1 MVTITA
7 GEFRL
12 SQAPFA
18 SRPFAT
24 YENGTRDTQT
34 DTQPEEHAMRTPAI
48 LFSLCAFL
56 LAALPARAVEPVRV
70 GAVLSVT
77 GPASFLGEP
86 EKNTIQME
94 ADKINAAG
102 GVLGRPLEVIILDDE
117 TDVNKAV
124 LATDRLI
131 KKEHVAAIL
140 GPTTSGNTLAVMGK
154 AAAAKVPLI
163 SCSASRKITKPVNPY
178 IFKVAPHDALAVARI
193 LQHAKKQGY
202 KKLAILTVSDGF
214 GQSGREM
221 LKEQIPE
228 AGFELVAD
236 EVFGPKDT
244 DMTAH
249 LTKIQ
254 GTSPDAII
262 CWGTNP
268 GPAVVAKNRVQLGIT
283 TPLYMSH
290 GVASKKFI
298 ELAGDAA
305 EGLLL
310 AAGPI
315 TAPEK
320 LPDSDPR
327 KAHLVAYAKAYEERF
342 HAPTSTFGGH
352 GYDSLHL
359 AVDAIKA
366 AGSDKPEAVRDALEK
381 TKGFPGVGGT
391 FTFTPT
397 DHAGLGPDAFI
408 MLVIDKGDWKILP
421 E

>member
-1 MVTITA
+1 MRIRTLVCALCAMV
-7 GEFRL
+7 
-12 SQAPFA
+12 FA
-18 SRPFAT
+18 SI
-24 YENGTRDTQT
+24 
-34 DTQPEEHAMRTPAI
+34 PA
-48 LFSLCAFL
+48 L
-56 LAALPARAVEPVRV
+56 AVEPVRI

-94 ADKINAAG
+94 AEKINAAG
-102 GVLGRPLEVIILDDE
+102 GVLGRPVEVLILDDE

-124 LATDRLI
+124 LAIDRLI
-131 KKEHVAAIL
+131 KKEHVSAIL
-140 GPTTSGNTLAVMGK
+140 GPTTSGNTLAVMRK

-163 SCSASRKITKPVNPY
+163 SCSASQKITTPVNPF
-178 IFKVAPHDALAVARI
+178 IFKVAPHDALAAARI
-193 LQHAKKQGY
+193 LEHAKKHGY
-202 KKLAILTVSDGF
+202 RKLAILTVSDGF
-214 GQSGREM
+214 GQSGREV
-221 LKEQIPE
+221 LKKQIP
-228 AGFELVAD
+228 ADGFELVAD

-244 DMTAH
+244 DMTAQ

-254 GTSPDAII
+254 GLAPDAII

-268 GPAVVAKNRVQLGIT
+268 GPAVVAKNRVQLGMT

-310 AAGPI
+310 AAGQI

-320 LPDSDPR
+320 LPDTDPK
-327 KAHLVAYAKAYEERF
+327 KAQLVAYAKAYEERF
-342 HAPTSTFGGH
+342 KSPTSTFGGH

-359 AVDAIKA
+359 AVKAIEA
-366 AGSDKPEAVRDALEK
+366 AGSDNPVAVRDALEK
-381 TKGFPGVGGT
+381 IKGFQGIGGT
-391 FTFTPT
+391 FTFTPE
-397 DHAGLGPDAFI
+397 DHAGLGSDAFV
-408 MLVIDKGDWKILP
+408 MLTIDKGDWKIIG

>member
-1 MVTITA
+1 MRIK
-7 GEFRL
+7 
-12 SQAPFA
+12 
-18 SRPFAT
+18 
-24 YENGTRDTQT
+24 
-34 DTQPEEHAMRTPAI
+34 AMLLA
-48 LFSLCAFL
+48 LCAMAFSTVP
-56 LAALPARAVEPVRV
+56 ALAVEPVRL

-86 EKNTIQME
+86 EKNTILME
-94 ADKINAAG
+94 VDKINAAG
-102 GVLGRPLEVIILDDE
+102 GVLGRPLEVVILDDE

-131 KKEHVAAIL
+131 KKERVSAIL

-163 SCSASRKITKPVNPY
+163 SCSASRKITTPVNPY

-193 LQHAKKQGY
+193 LEHAKSKGY
-202 KKLAILTVSDGF
+202 KKLAVLTVSDGF

-221 LKEQIPE
+221 LQEQIPE
-228 AGFELVAD
+228 GGFELVAD

-244 DMTAH
+244 DMTAL

-254 GTSPDAII
+254 GVSPDAII

-268 GPAVVAKNRVQLGIT
+268 GPAVVAKNRVQLGMT

-315 TAPEK
+315 TVADK
-320 LPDSDPR
+320 LPEGDPQ
-327 KAHLVAYAKAYEERF
+327 KAHLVAYAKAYEEKF
-342 HAPTSTFGGH
+342 KAPTSTFGGH

-359 AVDAIKA
+359 AVEAVKA
-366 AGSDKPEAVRDALEK
+366 AGTDKPEAVRDALEK
-381 TKGFPGVGGT
+381 TKDFPGIGGT

-397 DHAGLGPDAFI
+397 DHAGLGSDAFL
-408 MLVIDKGDWKILP
+408 MLTIDKGDWKIVQ
-421 E
+421 

>member
-1 MVTITA
+1 
-7 GEFRL
+7 
-12 SQAPFA
+12 
-18 SRPFAT
+18 
-24 YENGTRDTQT
+24 
-34 DTQPEEHAMRTPAI
+34 MRIKAI
-48 LFSLCAFL
+48 MFLLCAAV
-56 LAALPARAVEPVRV
+56 LAAVPALAAEPVRL

-86 EKNTIQME
+86 EKNTILME
-94 ADKINAAG
+94 AEKINAAG

-117 TDVNKAV
+117 TNVNKAV

-131 KKEHVAAIL
+131 KKEHVSAIL
-140 GPTTSGNTLAVMGK
+140 GPTTSGNSLAIMGK

-163 SCSASRKITKPVNPY
+163 SCSASRKITTPVNPF
-178 IFKVAPHDALAVARI
+178 IFKVAPEDALAVARV
-193 LQHAKKQGY
+193 LSHAKAQGY

-221 LKEQIPE
+221 LKKQIPE
-228 AGFELVAD
+228 GGFELTAD

-254 GTSPDAII
+254 GTHPDAII

-268 GPAVVAKNRVQLGIT
+268 GPAVVAKNRVQLGLT

-315 TAPEK
+315 TAPDK
-320 LPDSDPR
+320 LPDADPR
-327 KAHLVAYAKAYEERF
+327 KAQLLAYATTYQDKF
-342 HAPTSTFGGH
+342 KAPTSTFGGH
-352 GYDSLHL
+352 GYDSLHM
-359 AVDAIKA
+359 VVKAIEA

-381 TKGFPGVGGT
+381 TKGFSGIGGT
-391 FTFTPT
+391 FTYTPT

-408 MLVIDKGDWKILP
+408 MLTIDKGDWKIIGQ
-421 E
+421 